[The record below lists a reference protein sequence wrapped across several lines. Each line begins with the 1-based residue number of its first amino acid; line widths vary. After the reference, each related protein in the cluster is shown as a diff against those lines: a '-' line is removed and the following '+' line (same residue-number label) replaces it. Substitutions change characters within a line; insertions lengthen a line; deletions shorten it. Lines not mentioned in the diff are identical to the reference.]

1 MVGGEEEHFAN
12 FWYFFQHSCLLLAF
26 PAYEYFNE
34 KDSEKQKKDVFLPNS
49 KQGACALCP
58 TPGFDG
64 PVKYFFLL

>member
-1 MVGGEEEHFAN
+1 MAGGEEEHFAN
-12 FWYFFQHSCLLLAF
+12 FLLLFPAFLLLAF